1 MFEKGSDAMESNNNV
16 LKAFQNFHD
25 LALSVADECDN
36 LISKQREMSVFVDTV
51 KSLVGDVRQLVT
63 KGVVQDDGFQVHLPS
78 DAYLRLTSRL
88 SSIES
93 ALKLTHP
100 IESVT
105 SESVP
110 AESQLVQYTPSLSK
124 R

>member
-1 MFEKGSDAMESNNNV
+1 MTEQKNSV
-16 LKAFQNFHD
+16 LEAFQRFHD
-25 LALSVADECDN
+25 MALEVAGECDS
-36 LISKQREMSVFVDTV
+36 LIDKQREMSAFVDTV

-63 KGVVQDDGFQVHLPS
+63 KGEVQDDGFQVHVPS
-78 DAYLRLTSRL
+78 DVYLGLTSRL

-100 IESVT
+100 VGTVT
-105 SESVP
+105 GESVP
-110 AESQLVQYTPSLSK
+110 VESQLVQYTPSLSK

>member
-1 MFEKGSDAMESNNNV
+1 MTEQNSPVME
-16 LKAFQNFHD
+16 AFQRFHD
-25 LALSVADECDN
+25 MALEVAEECDS
-36 LISKQREMSVFVDTV
+36 LIAKHREMLSFVDTV

-63 KGVVQDDGFQVHLPS
+63 KGVVQDDGFQVHVPS
-78 DAYLRLTSRL
+78 DVYLRLTSRL

-100 IESVT
+100 VGSVA

-110 AESQLVQYTPSLSK
+110 AEFQPAQYTPSLSK

>member
-1 MFEKGSDAMESNNNV
+1 MESNNV
-16 LKAFQNFHD
+16 LEAFQNFHD
-25 LALSVADECDN
+25 LALSVADECDD
-36 LISKQREMSVFVDTV
+36 LISKQREMLSFVDTV

-63 KGVVQDDGFQVHLPS
+63 KGVVQDDGFQVHVPS
-78 DAYLRLTSRL
+78 DVYLRLTGRL

-93 ALKLTHP
+93 ALKLTHLVR
-100 IESVT
+100 IVA

-110 AESQLVQYTPSLSK
+110 AESKPVPYTPSLSK